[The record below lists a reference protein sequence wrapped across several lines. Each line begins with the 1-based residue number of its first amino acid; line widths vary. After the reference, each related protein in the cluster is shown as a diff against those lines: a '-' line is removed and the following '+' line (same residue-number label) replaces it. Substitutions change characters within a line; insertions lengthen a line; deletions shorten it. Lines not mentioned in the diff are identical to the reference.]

1 MKKKKA
7 DKGIIMV
14 AENGM
19 YQPYNPYNPWQTPAI
34 DNIQMPN
41 YQPIY
46 TQGSQNIVSPSDLNE
61 NNMMQVPPNSS
72 SQSKPSKNN
81 ASMIGRIAQS
91 IGSSVGNAL
100 NIGAAIQGVNALI
113 PEQRQR
119 IDRTIPRGYN
129 PYSYGTGSQ
138 AIYANGGDIYH
149 TETGRKHNIST
160 TQEVPNM
167 MTPLPTRD
175 ENIYNSPISQFHP
188 YPTTVPSVPQRKSIS
203 YEQLYNPL
211 TGSNEYSPV
220 FGGNWSKGEVR
231 NYMKNIPDTYN
242 NAPVIKGEAYN
253 DFWNMRSDVGSDQW
267 QPTYGT
273 RQNVLNNLYSQIPE
287 FEEGGNLSRQ
297 EDYGSKEHPYPSVA
311 SSDFAGPN
319 RTYPIPSRSNA
330 VDALRLAGL
339 HHNEAVKAKVYK
351 KYPDLKKENGG
362 DLGTYSD
369 LHGNRTPIYYG
380 YNQTD
385 YSQMED
391 GGYLY
396 SDLHGARP
404 MPMNS
409 VSDYSQVPYD
419 DSCDDYPEAR
429 NGIHINPKNKGKFN
443 ALKKRTGKTT
453 EELTHSKNPLTR
465 KRAIFAQNAAKWK
478 HEDGGDVQPYF
489 VPGQEYDLD
498 EATINNLRK
507 QGYIIE

>member
-7 DKGIIMV
+7 DKGIVMV

-34 DNIQMPN
+34 QNIQMPD

-46 TQGSQNIVSPSDLNE
+46 TQPSQNVVSPSDLNE
-61 NNMMQVPPNSS
+61 ANMMQIQPSS
-72 SQSKPSKNN
+72 SQPSSKSSKNN
-81 ASMIGRIAQS
+81 ASMIGGMAQS
-91 IGSSVGNAL
+91 VGSSIGNAL

-119 IDRTIPRGYN
+119 VDRTIPRGYN

-138 AIYANGGDIYH
+138 AIYADGGDIYH

-167 MTPLPTRD
+167 PLPLPTRD

-188 YPTTVPSVPQRKSIS
+188 YPTTVPSIPERKSIT

-211 TGSNEYSPV
+211 TGSNEYAPV
-220 FGGNWSKGEVR
+220 FGGNWSKGEVK
-231 NYMKNIPDTYN
+231 NYWQNIPDTYN
-242 NAPVIKGEAYN
+242 NSPVIKGEAYN
-253 DFWNMRSDVGSDQW
+253 DLWNMRSDVGSNQW

-404 MPMNS
+404 MPMIS

-419 DSCDDYPEAR
+419 DSCDDDMDKAK
-429 NGIHINPKNKGKFN
+429 NGKWIQGAIKHPGRCSNPGDSRCPKGSPQYNLAMRFKHGD
-443 ALKKRTGKTT
+443 LHKKK
-453 EELTHSKNPLTR
+453 K
-465 KRAIFAQNAAKWK
+465 K
-478 HEDGGDVQPYF
+478 EDGGPIPYF

-498 EATINNLRK
+498 EGTINNLRK